1 MAQQDLITIH
11 HVDTWDKQIAPHEDL
26 VGMFQLVRNDRK
38 ITLIT
43 KEPGK
48 QPELIEM
55 LLIARDELD
64 EEHIFGLQLVGEQ
77 IKVYQLTA
85 PTLDNIP
92 SAPIA
97 QPRDTGAGVIVT
109 ENKYPADLDPKEWS
123 RQYHIELDRT
133 VVRQTNDAVIIE
145 HDIQGLT
152 PATPVNFFIEPKIRG
167 EDIQYHKIGS
177 GALTITLLRNEMMYR
192 VKQEQVRSDGSQDN
206 HDFYIPAIV
215 AVKDLPA
222 EASDVPAVKL
232 LYDDGSQLPTEIKL
246 HEVIKQT
253 ILDAIT
259 DIDIDLDTDLSD
271 RRNELLKL
279 KLTFTQLNPDLSA
292 VSPRRA
298 KEAQI
303 HLPSL
308 VAQWGEIEGTL
319 ADQADLQA
327 ALDEKANIVFGFT
340 KPDGTTVDLDMIDV
354 PPLIDEKVTLHDA
367 DAAAHPFL
375 LQKIPDDIADHDA
388 DTAAHPFLLQ
398 EIADTKQQITDDIA
412 AHNADA
418 ASHTPLRHD
427 LQQEFET
434 HLAAHNTAA
443 NSHQNIQIAWNRRL
457 EDHNQDILEDQHPL
471 IRSQIAALEQAMIPD
486 ARPLPDGNYVINVT
500 GGVVTL
506 VPAP

>member
-11 HVDTWDKQIAPHEDL
+11 HVDTWDHQIAPHEDL

-38 ITLIT
+38 ITIVT

-48 QPELIEM
+48 PPELIEM
-55 LLIARDELD
+55 LLFAKAELD
-64 EEHIFGLQLVGEQ
+64 QTHIFGLQLIGDE
-77 IKVYQLTA
+77 IKVYRITA
-85 PTLDNIP
+85 PTVDHSP
-92 SAPIA
+92 ATPIT
-97 QPRDTGAGVIVT
+97 QPRNVGAGVVVT
-109 ENKYPADLDPKEWS
+109 ENKYPAALDPKEWS
-123 RQYHIELDRT
+123 RQYHVELDRT
-133 VVRQTNDAVIIE
+133 VVRQTADAIIIE
-145 HDIQGLT
+145 HDLQGLT

-167 EDIQYHKIGS
+167 EEIQYHKIGS

-192 VKQEQVRSDGSQDN
+192 VKQESVRSDGSQDN

-222 EASDVPAVKL
+222 ESSDIPAIKL
-232 LYDDGSQLPTEIKL
+232 LYDDGSQLPTEIRL

-259 DIDIDLDTDLSD
+259 DIDLAFSTDLSD
-271 RRNELLKL
+271 RRNEKLKL
-279 KLTFTQLNPDLSA
+279 KLTFKQLNPDNT
-292 VSPRRA
+292 VVTPRRY

-308 VAQWGEIEGTL
+308 AAQWGEIEGTL

-327 ALDEKANIVFGFT
+327 ALDEKANIVFNFT
-340 KPDGTTVDLDMIDV
+340 KPDGTTVDLDMPEV

-367 DAAAHPFL
+367 DATAHPFIL
-375 LQKIPDDIADHDA
+375 DKIDQDIADHDA
-388 DTAAHPFLLQ
+388 DNAAHPFLLQ

-412 AHNADA
+412 AHNADTS
-418 ASHTPLRHD
+418 SHTPLRHD

-443 NSHQNIQIAWNRRL
+443 NSHQNIQTVWNNRL
-457 EDHNQDILEDQHPL
+457 EDHNQDPLEDQHPL
-471 IRSQIAALEQAMIPD
+471 IRSQIAALQQAMIPD
-486 ARPLPDGNYVINVT
+486 ARQLPNGNYIINVT
-500 GGVVTL
+500 DGVVTL
-506 VPAP
+506 APAP